1 MYSVLQYESEKI
13 YNLNIRGADPAG
25 GLLTDERGVRENQGI
40 QGGLRTDGDIASG
53 FLLGNHN
60 IITIITIITIKTTQY
75 LLFRRL
81 YRQGSVLPGLIG
93 FSARQDF

>member
-25 GLLTDERGVRENQGI
+25 SVLLTDERGVRENQRI
-40 QGGLRTDGDIASG
+40 QGSFRADGDIASG

-60 IITIITIITIKTTQY
+60 IITIITIKTTQY